1 MARRMGAR
9 GGALALCLALA
20 LSLLGGCARQEEKSQ
35 RQIFAMDTVMTL
47 TLYGEGTT
55 RGAEEILDGSVQE
68 IQRLEGFY
76 SAVRPDGDIARIN
89 AAGGAETEVAAPTA
103 SLLRQALELCAVTGG
118 ALDITAYPAVKAW
131 GFIDQEYRVPSQAEL
146 AELAGRIDYR
156 QVSVDEG
163 TRDGETVY
171 TVTLPAGME
180 LDLGAVAKGR
190 TADLLAES
198 LAADGVSSALLDL
211 GQSTIR
217 AVGEKPD
224 GSPWRIAVQDPAG
237 TGYLGVLEL
246 ADLAVG
252 TSGGYQRYFE
262 QDGVTYWHILDPDT
276 AAPARSGLA
285 AVTVVAPSALTCDA
299 LSTALFVLGLEEG
312 VQLWRDHPELEFQA
326 LFITDEGELYLTQG
340 LEDAFSLTEG
350 YEDREVT
357 VLS

>member
-35 RQIFAMDTVMTL
+35 RQLFAMDTVMTL
-47 TLYGEGTT
+47 TLYGEGAA
-55 RGAEEILDGSVQE
+55 RGAEEILNGSVQQ
-68 IQRLEGFY
+68 IQWLEDFW
-76 SAVRPDGDIARIN
+76 SAVRPEGDVARVN

-103 SLLRQALELCAVTGG
+103 SLLRQSLELCAVTGG

-190 TADLLAES
+190 TADLLAEG

-224 GSPWRIAVQDPAG
+224 GSSWRIAVQDPAG

-285 AVTVVAPSALTCDA
+285 AVTVVSPSALTCDA

>member
-1 MARRMGAR
+1 MARRMGTR

-35 RQIFAMDTVMTL
+35 RQLFAMDTVMTL
-47 TLYGEGTT
+47 TLYGEGAA
-55 RGAEEILDGSVQE
+55 REAEEILDRSVQQ
-68 IQRLEGFY
+68 IQWLEDFW
-76 SAVRPDGDIARIN
+76 SAVRPEGDVARVN

-103 SLLRQALELCAVTGG
+103 SLLRQSLELCAVTGG

-198 LAADGVSSALLDL
+198 LVKSN
-211 GQSTIR
+211 I
-217 AVGEKPD
+217 
-224 GSPWRIAVQDPAG
+224 
-237 TGYLGVLEL
+237 
-246 ADLAVG
+246 
-252 TSGGYQRYFE
+252 
-262 QDGVTYWHILDPDT
+262 
-276 AAPARSGLA
+276 
-285 AVTVVAPSALTCDA
+285 
-299 LSTALFVLGLEEG
+299 
-312 VQLWRDHPELEFQA
+312 
-326 LFITDEGELYLTQG
+326 
-340 LEDAFSLTEG
+340 
-350 YEDREVT
+350 
-357 VLS
+357 